1 LNFLGHTHVAL
12 ASGEDDPR
20 YLLGA
25 VLPDLA
31 SMAHV
36 RLDRGSVQGELH
48 RGVRCH
54 IETDAVFH
62 ALPAFRHGSSAI
74 RQQLVERGMRRGAA
88 RAVGH
93 LGWELLLDG
102 TLVET
107 TTEQAFRSA
116 LAEAAAEATTT
127 AIAPEGQERWM
138 TFLARWHQ
146 RPEPRLHYDDP
157 EWVAQRLMYALAPR
171 PRLAFGSDDLTTVTE
186 VLEEH
191 AAEVVSAAP
200 ATLDAT
206 ATAWLAGTGSV
217 GGDGVA

>member
-1 LNFLGHTHVAL
+1 MNFLGHTHVAL

-102 TLVET
+102 TLVDT
-107 TTEQAFRSA
+107 STERAFRSA
-116 LAEAAAEATTT
+116 LAVATPT
-127 AIAPEGQERWM
+127 AIAPEDHERWRV
-138 TFLARWHQ
+138 FLARWHE

-157 EWVAQRLMYALAPR
+157 EWVAERLMYALGSR
-171 PRLAFGSDDLTTVTE
+171 PRLAFGPEDLATVTE

-191 AAEVVSAAP
+191 ADEVVGAAP

-206 ATAWLAGTGSV
+206 AAAWLAGAGSV